1 MKASHGSVKKV
12 KDIIGRDEEIQKIW
26 NILEK
31 QSVVIASLRRMGKTC
46 ILQKMAAQPIHGWK
60 ALHYF
65 VQGKKSPGEFV
76 DGLYKLLI
84 EVGIAEDKF
93 IKLKNFYEKHIGGKS
108 FGNFNTPEF
117 KSYWKDLLEKIFEDI
132 AALPENNILLMIDE
146 FPMMLWDF
154 INDEKLINES
164 KELLDTLR
172 KIREQYEGETGIRF
186 IFCGSIG
193 MKVVLNKLNKEHNY
207 VGEPINNMF
216 KVNVL
221 EMNHTDANLLCKHL
235 YLSKYKTENKEKLFN
250 YIGDNTNHLPF
261 FIDHVFTKI
270 QSLGITEISNNN
282 IDAIIDDL
290 INDPNNNSE
299 FDHFS
304 KRIKTYYPKN
314 EKKMALDILDI
325 LSKYQEAVSEAQ
337 ILNELKASEPIDER
351 FTKEV
356 LKQLFEDLYLIRTL
370 KDEDRYYVLRYEL
383 LRKWWRLNF
392 A

>member
-12 KDIIGRDEEIQKIW
+12 KDIIGREEEIQQIW

-46 ILQKMAAQPIHGWK
+46 ILQKMAAQPVHGWK
-60 ALHYF
+60 AVHYF
-65 VQGKKSPGEFV
+65 VQGKKSPSEFV

-84 EVGIAEDKF
+84 DIGITEDKF
-93 IKLKNFYEKHIGGKS
+93 IKLKKYYNKYFSGKS
-108 FGNFNTPEF
+108 FGNFNAPEF
-117 KSYWKDLLEKIFEDI
+117 KSHWKDLLEKIFEDI
-132 AALPENNILLMIDE
+132 AALHENNILLMIDE

-154 INDEKLINES
+154 INDEKLIDES

-193 MKVVLNKLNKEHNY
+193 MKVVLDKLNKKHNY

-235 YLSKYKTENKEKLFN
+235 YLTKYKTKNKEKLFN

-270 QSLGITEISNNN
+270 QSLVITEISNNN
-282 IDAIIDDL
+282 IDDIIDDL

-299 FDHFS
+299 FDHFH

-314 EKKMALDILDI
+314 EEKLALEILDI
-325 LSKYQEAVSEAQ
+325 LCKYQDSISEDE
-337 ILNELKASEPIDER
+337 IWNLLKASDDIDRR

-356 LKQLFEDLYLIRTL
+356 LKQLFEDLYLTRTL
-370 KDEDRYYVLRYEL
+370 KDDNRYYAFRYEL
-383 LRKWWRLNF
+383 LRKWWRLNY